1 MTPIWLTLLV
11 AVIAVVGPWLAY
23 RASLRST
30 NAIRL
35 NAIEAN
41 STANR
46 ALEQA
51 AETARQSNEV
61 ARQASALAASKS
73 NREAIMQAITRARST
88 SRHRGDRGRRSSH
101 AYRGAPPAG
110 RNFRMSWVQWGL
122 SLHLEPSSGYPEES
136 NRPYGSS

>member
-51 AETARQSNEV
+51 AETARQSNET
-61 ARQASALAASKS
+61 ARQANALAASKS
-73 NREAIMQAITRARST
+73 NREAIMQAIMMLEREKPEVVERGWAILEAIARMEVF
-88 SRHRGDRGRRSSH
+88 RRTT
-101 AYRGAPPAG
+101 PD
-110 RNFRMSWVQWGL
+110 
-122 SLHLEPSSGYPEES
+122 
-136 NRPYGSS
+136 